1 MQELIKSKQ
10 FENITKPQVGEG
22 INEKKKTNFFGG
34 IKLRETLTRIK
45 DAFRGTIISADEKKK
60 KELAAKL
67 SAELQ
72 SLEKEATREG
82 VDFSKCQFSDL
93 FEAGLPV
100 EFECF
105 SPYLSDY
112 NLATGEIWEDKLT
125 NTDEIGLGLA
135 KMLRQKFSDARMIC
149 LYDEY
154 NTEMPD
160 ATDEYGRPS
169 RQARNSSGELVKDT
183 KGNMKDAPQ
192 IQLSDEIK
200 QTFKLNIEK
209 LLPDKNKLLIS
220 ESEKIKDAEV
230 LVEKLDQAGF
240 IKKDGQA
247 IYFINQNAENP
258 LFSEITLRAPN
269 GHWMCEALDSSSYIK
284 PENLNINHLVIL
296 PNHFKVQQD
305 KVWEILRC
313 LGVKSNHYHNIFYD
327 EKSDPETVTRVIREE
342 IEKYQLN
349 LKKVNEK

>member
-1 MQELIKSKQ
+1 MQEQIKPKQ
-10 FENITKPQVGEG
+10 FENITKLDSSAS
-22 INEKKKTNFFGG
+22 IDDKKKINFFGG
-34 IKLRETLTRIK
+34 TWLREAASRIK
-45 DAFRGTIISADEKKK
+45 DAFRGTIISADEKKQ

-72 SLEKEATREG
+72 SLEQEAVREG

-112 NLATGEIWEDKLT
+112 NLATGEIWQDKLT
-125 NTDEIGLGLA
+125 NTDKIGLALA
-135 KMLRQKFSDARMIC
+135 KMLRQKFPAARMIC

-160 ATDEYGRPS
+160 TADMYGRPS
-169 RQARNSSGELVKDT
+169 RQDRDRAGDLIKDS
-183 KGNMKDAPQ
+183 KGNMKDASQ
-192 IQLSDEIK
+192 IKLSNDIK
-200 QTFKLNIEK
+200 LAFKSNIEK
-209 LLPDKNKLLIS
+209 LLPDDNKLLIS

-258 LFSEITLRAPN
+258 LFREITLRAPN

-284 PENLNINHLVIL
+284 PENIKINHLVIL

-313 LGVKSNHYHNIFYD
+313 LGVQSSHYHNIFY
-327 EKSDPETVTRVIREE
+327 EENNDPGTVTRVIREE
-342 IEKYQLN
+342 IEKYGQRA
-349 LKKVNEK
+349 

>member
-1 MQELIKSKQ
+1 MPEQLKPKQ
-10 FENITKPQVGEG
+10 FENIAEPKIDGG
-22 INEKKKTNFFGG
+22 RDEKNKTNFFGG
-34 IKLRETLTRIK
+34 RWLREAATRIK
-45 DAFRGTIISADEKKK
+45 DAFRDTIISADDKKQ
-60 KELAAKL
+60 KELAVKL

-72 SLEKEATREG
+72 SLEKEAIREG

-112 NLATGEIWEDKLT
+112 NLATGEIWVDKLT
-125 NTDEIGLGLA
+125 NTDKIGLGLA

-160 ATDEYGRPS
+160 ATDKYGRPS
-169 RQARNSSGELVKDT
+169 RQTRDSSGELVKDI

-200 QTFKLNIEK
+200 QTFKSNIEK

-247 IYFINQNAENP
+247 IYFVNQNAENP
-258 LFSEITLRAPN
+258 LFREITLRASN

-284 PENLNINHLVIL
+284 PENININHLVIL
-296 PNHFKVQQD
+296 PNHFKIQQD

-313 LGVKSNHYHNIFYD
+313 LGIKSNHYHNIFYD
-327 EKSDPETVTRVIREE
+327 EKSDPETVIRVIREE
-342 IEKYQLN
+342 IEKY
-349 LKKVNEK
+349 K